1 MGRIHSAF
9 FPVSSL
15 RCSSEQRGQSC
26 LSSLFPLPRLSLA
39 QSLQVMD
46 RFIEKNDM
54 DEDEWNLVFV
64 DSIDDYYDEAS
75 EAPVEDG
82 SSPDSPFIGKTP
94 QECHQLL
101 LKLVEDTESE
111 IITEYF
117 AIMDERSTKDDT
129 VLLVCAERN
138 DEEEVV
144 AWPTVRA
151 TFEVTAVA
159 LKCYLSGHSSIEEDL
174 ERAQRE
180 HDNVY
185 RAR

>member
-9 FPVSSL
+9 FPVL
-15 RCSSEQRGQSC
+15 CAAP
-26 LSSLFPLPRLSLA
+26 LSKE
-39 QSLQVMD
+39 VMN
-46 RFIEKNDM
+46 RFIEKNAM

-64 DSIDDYYDEAS
+64 DSIDDYYNEAS
-75 EAPVEDG
+75 ETPIENE

-101 LKLVEDTESE
+101 VKLVEDTESE
-111 IITEYF
+111 IITEHF

-138 DEEEVV
+138 DDDEVV

-151 TFEVTAVA
+151 TFEVTAIS
-159 LKCYLSGHSSIEEDL
+159 LMCYLSGHSSVEEDL
-174 ERAQRE
+174 ERAGRE
-180 HDNVY
+180 CDNVY

>member
-1 MGRIHSAF
+1 MQAI
-9 FPVSSL
+9 
-15 RCSSEQRGQSC
+15 
-26 LSSLFPLPRLSLA
+26 
-39 QSLQVMD
+39 D
-46 RFIEKNDM
+46 RFIGENDI
-54 DEDEWNLVFV
+54 DEDQWNLVFV
-64 DSIDDYYDEAS
+64 DSIEDYYDEAS
-75 EAPVEDG
+75 EAPVEDE

-101 LKLVEDTESE
+101 SKLVEDTESE
-111 IITEYF
+111 IMTEYF

-151 TFEVTAVA
+151 TFEVTAVS
-159 LKCYLSGHSSIEEDL
+159 LKCYHSRHSSVGEDL
-174 ERAQRE
+174 ERAERE

>member
-9 FPVSSL
+9 FPVV
-15 RCSSEQRGQSC
+15 CAAP
-26 LSSLFPLPRLSLA
+26 LSKE
-39 QSLQVMD
+39 VMD

-82 SSPDSPFIGKTP
+82 SSPDSSFIGKTP

-159 LKCYLSGHSSIEEDL
+159 LKCYLSGHSSIEKDL